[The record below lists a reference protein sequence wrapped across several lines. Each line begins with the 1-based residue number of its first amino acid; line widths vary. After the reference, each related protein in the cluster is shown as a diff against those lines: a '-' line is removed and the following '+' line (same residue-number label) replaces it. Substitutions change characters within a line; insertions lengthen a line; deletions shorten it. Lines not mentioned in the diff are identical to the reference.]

1 MERLPTQ
8 SRMGLSF
15 LVNCI
20 DQTGNHSLIT
30 SRPLPSLSHHLNLR
44 SALPPPLINQDA
56 VGQRTEYWRMED
68 ALVEKA
74 AKLLTSKVRG
84 KKKRAWEKKKKRGEG
99 KDGR

>member
-1 MERLPTQ
+1 
-8 SRMGLSF
+8 
-15 LVNCI
+15 
-20 DQTGNHSLIT
+20 
-30 SRPLPSLSHHLNLR
+30 
-44 SALPPPLINQDA
+44 
-56 VGQRTEYWRMED
+56 MED